1 MHVAAGPSRAVR
13 ERRSALADAPQR
25 AVDRLGP
32 VARAPAVACARR
44 QQVGGGGPEETLART
59 VAGAPAP
66 RDREHQLD
74 QPAVEQRVT
83 HLEARAGG
91 PALLGL
97 ELEAVVRARD
107 RQVGLPLHVGRPR
120 RVVSRGP
127 HASTQTYAARPPGG
141 PPAPPH
147 APEPPP

>member
-1 MHVAAGPSRAVR
+1 MHVAGEPSRAVR

-32 VARAPAVACARR
+32 VALAPPVACARR

-74 QPAVEQRVT
+74 QPALAPRGT
-83 HLEARAGG
+83 HPESRPAAPAR
-91 PALLGL
+91 LG
-97 ELEAVVRARD
+97 R
-107 RQVGLPLHVGRPR
+107 GLV
-120 RVVSRGP
+120 
-127 HASTQTYAARPPGG
+127 
-141 PPAPPH
+141 
-147 APEPPP
+147 